1 MFVNVVQKGFD
12 IHANSGKRKLLT
24 LNTPKA
30 ENEPTWQKPM
40 LTDTFV
46 EVNSI
51 NQNRLFLT
59 FLSQKSQT
67 SLISRNHTK
76 IATAMH
82 VMDFL
87 SIHRRVFTL

>member
-1 MFVNVVQKGFD
+1 MFVNIVQKGFD
-12 IHANSGKRKLLT
+12 IHDNSGKRKLLT
-24 LNTPKA
+24 LNIP
-30 ENEPTWQKPM
+30 ENEPTWQQQM
-40 LTDTFV
+40 LTDTFA

-51 NQNRLFLT
+51 NQNRLLLT
-59 FLSQKSQT
+59 FLSQKNQT

-87 SIHRRVFTL
+87 SIYRRVFTL